1 MLFDMRT
8 YNCRPGTAKRHL
20 GLYASEGLEVQTR
33 HLGQPFFY
41 AITET
46 GQLNSFVHIWA
57 FSSAADREQRRS
69 ALQADP
75 LWQAYLDK
83 SAAAGFIL
91 SQENRLLTPAAFFR
105 S

>member
-8 YNCRPGTAKRHL
+8 YNCRPGTAKMHL
-20 GLYASEGLEVQTR
+20 ALYASEGLEVQTR
-33 HLGQPFFY
+33 QLGRPFFY
-41 AITET
+41 GITET

-57 FSSAADREQRRS
+57 FASAADRERRRT